1 MSNNNNHFIPIFE
14 AFLSI
19 LFIEIFGKAEIL
31 TIIDL
36 IVFKGIQLTIGILTI
51 IHLYKKLNSKNKQD
65 DKENN

>member
-1 MSNNNNHFIPIFE
+1 MSNNNNHFVSIFE

-51 IHLYKKLNSKNKQD
+51 IHLYNKIFKHKKD
-65 DKENN
+65 EKEIN